1 MRLLNNSS
9 KVIKLS
15 GVFIFCAGRCMSAKL
30 TGTSQAKES
39 EELKNYSLTLET
51 PIGLLKIT
59 ANDKA
64 IIAIK
69 HIEVEK
75 NRLLSEDAN
84 ELVKKCA
91 QELKGLIFKNRFG
104 KLFKK
109 FLMAKQELMVK
120 LHR

>member
-1 MRLLNNSS
+1 MHTLYD
-9 KVIKLS
+9 ILS
-15 GVFIFCAGRCMSAKL
+15 CMSISTIYVFVFCDVGRYMSAKL

-69 HIEVEK
+69 PIEVEK

-91 QELKGLIFKNRFG
+91 QELKEYLAG
-104 KLFKK
+104 
-109 FLMAKQELMVK
+109 QCV
-120 LHR
+120 

>member
-1 MRLLNNSS
+1 
-9 KVIKLS
+9 
-15 GVFIFCAGRCMSAKL
+15 MSAKL

-69 HIEVEK
+69 PIEVEK
-75 NRLLSEDAN
+75 NRLLVNYILIFVDAN
-84 ELVKKCA
+84 EL
-91 QELKGLIFKNRFG
+91 
-104 KLFKK
+104 FKK
-109 FLMAKQELMVK
+109 WAQ
-120 LHR
+120 